1 MLPRSNWQGGILE
14 WVPLVYMNRVSTN
27 PDFVADALA
36 LIGVP
41 ACAYGTDG
49 MVLAANQELADLLG
63 FDPCGK
69 PLADLFAR
77 HVRAAS
83 MKALDA
89 ALDVGQ
95 GAASAGQRWD
105 SCLTC
110 ASGQYL
116 SVQAWSKPLPA
127 GAAVQGATVV
137 FHDISAAERDQRS
150 LRKTLLEQQA
160 ILENA
165 AVGIL
170 FTKDGVIQ
178 ECNIRCAEMLG
189 YSRHEL
195 EGMASVTVYPS
206 EADFLELSRNARP
219 PLSQGLPFMQDTQM
233 RRKDGSVFWARLYGR
248 AIDPVQTAEGTVW
261 IMEDINDHRIDV
273 EKLRRALLE
282 MQAIMDSAPLA
293 IGFQRDN
300 RILRYNRRF
309 AEFFGFNDDSG
320 VGQLTSTL
328 YPSQDAFDAV
338 VKKARPLLARGKP
351 YQAEMEMR
359 RQDGSTFW
367 AHAFGYVINPGRTQ
381 QDTIWIFD
389 DRSAQKRHE
398 EETRQLL
405 LEQKAIL
412 DNASVGILFSKA
424 QIMLSCNP
432 RMAEM
437 FGYDIDEM
445 LGQPSAM
452 VFPSA
457 EHYEEFGREAA
468 PLLGAGQP
476 FEKKEYQFKRRDGGL
491 FWCRV
496 RAKAVDDEH
505 SDGGTIW
512 ILEDVT
518 STRQTQ
524 MEVEA
529 IMTNAS
535 MSILFTKNRIITR
548 YNRGFAEM
556 FRYEGDSGLGLP
568 GRALYPSQESYDK
581 LGEQAYPY
589 LSVGKPFQIEMEL
602 RRADDTTLW
611 AQLIGYVVNP
621 EDPTQGTIW
630 VIEDRTEQKRAE
642 ESLRNALLENQAILD
657 SAVLG
662 ISVVEHGRNLRCN
675 TKMEELFGYAPGE
688 MNQLSVQAFY
698 ADKGAWEQARAAT
711 ALDFHAGRVHASEYQ
726 LVRKDGSTFWGR
738 LSGRPF
744 DLAQATGR
752 SVWLVDD
759 ITERREAAEAVSR
772 ARDEL
777 EVRVLERTAE
787 LAGANALLQGEIVER
802 RQAEARVH
810 HMAYHDSLTGLPNR
824 ALLSDRLDRAMLAA
838 QRSERRLAVMFI
850 DLDRFK
856 TINDSLGH
864 MTGDQLLKEVASRLC
879 RAVRASDT
887 VARLGGDEF
896 VVLVPGIRSSEEA
909 SHVAEK
915 IIEAL
920 SESFPLE
927 GRNLHITPSIGI
939 CVYPDDG
946 GDVETLMRH
955 ADAAMYHAKASG
967 RNNYQYFKEAMNQT
981 AAQHFELESS
991 LRGALA
997 QDEFELHFQPIM
1009 DIGTRRLHTMEVLLR
1024 WRRGGG
1030 TGQLVLPDHFIP
1042 IIEENGL
1049 IVPIGEWVIR
1059 QACQQ
1064 SMAWL
1069 RAGLAPVPLAV
1080 NLSPRQFMHRGLI
1093 ESIRAILDE
1102 TGIDPSLIEFEIT
1115 ETALMQHG
1123 EQTLD
1128 ILGQIN
1134 AMGIRLSID
1143 DFGTGY
1149 SSLAYLKRFPVK
1161 KIKIDRAFI
1170 KELEESAE
1178 DRAIVAAIIALSDSL
1193 QLSVVAE
1200 GVETEGQ
1207 YALLQRNGCQYAQG
1221 YLFSQPVPH
1230 ATAQLLLPRI

>member
-1 MLPRSNWQGGILE
+1 MGRQVTTND
-14 WVPLVYMNRVSTN
+14 VSTN
-27 PDFVADALA
+27 PECVADALQ

-41 ACAYGTDG
+41 ACACDG
-49 MVLAANQELADLLG
+49 AGVVRAANGELAALLG
-63 FDPCGK
+63 RDPVGA
-69 PLADLFAR
+69 PVAELFAR
-77 HVRAAS
+77 HVRADS
-83 MKALDA
+83 GVQLNTAL
-89 ALDVGQ
+89 
-95 GAASAGQRWD
+95 GAAQGRQWD
-105 SCLTC
+105 SCLSC
-110 ASGQYL
+110 AGGQYIA
-116 SVQAWSKPLPA
+116 VRAWAKPLPGNGDG
-127 GAAVQGATVV
+127 GATIVFQDVSAVQ
-137 FHDISAAERDQRS
+137 RDHKA

-160 ILENA
+160 ILDNA
-165 AVGIL
+165 AVGIM
-170 FTKDGVIQ
+170 FSKASVIQ
-178 ECNIRCAEMLG
+178 ECNLRCADMLG
-189 YSRHEL
+189 YARHEL
-195 EGMASVTVYPS
+195 EGEGTVVVHVS
-206 EADFLELSRNARP
+206 AQAHIELGREAGP
-219 PLSQGLPFMQDTQM
+219 PLRRGESFTTEMQL
-233 RRKDGSVFWARLYGR
+233 RRKDGSLFWARLFGR
-248 AIDPVQTAEGTVW
+248 AVDPQNTDDGTVW
-261 IMEDINDHRIDV
+261 IIEDIDERRRDE
-273 EKLRRALLE
+273 EKLRRTLLE

-293 IGFQRDN
+293 IGFQRDD
-300 RILRYNRRF
+300 RVLRYNQRF
-309 AEFFGFNDDSG
+309 GEFFGFEGDSG
-320 VGQLTSTL
+320 VGRLTSEL
-328 YPSQDAFDAV
+328 YPSTEAFEAV

-351 YQAEMEMR
+351 FQAEMEMR

-381 QDTIWIFD
+381 QDSIWIFD
-389 DRSAQKRHE
+389 DRSAQKKAE
-398 EETRQLL
+398 EDTKQLL

-424 QIMLSCNP
+424 QHMLSCNP
-432 RMAEM
+432 RLAEM
-437 FGYDIDEM
+437 FGYTREEM
-445 LGQPSAM
+445 MGLHASI
-452 VFPSA
+452 VFPSPEA
-457 EHYEEFGREAA
+457 YAKFGLEAS
-468 PLLGAGQP
+468 PLLGCGLP
-476 FEKKEYQFKRRDGGL
+476 FERDEFQFKRKDGSL

-496 RAKAVDDEH
+496 RAKAVDAEH

-512 ILEDVT
+512 ILEDVSESRET
-518 STRQTQ
+518 K

-535 MSILFTKNRIITR
+535 MAILFTKNRVITR
-548 YNRGFAEM
+548 YNRGFGEM
-556 FRYEGDSGLGLP
+556 FGYHADEALGLP
-568 GRALYPSQESYDK
+568 GRALYPSQ
-581 LGEQAYPY
+581 QAYDELGAAASPL
-589 LSVGKPFQIEMEL
+589 LSVGKPFQTEVEMQ
-602 RRADDTTLW
+602 RQDGSVLW

-621 EDPTQGTIW
+621 ADPTQGTIW
-630 VIEDRTEQKRAE
+630 IIEDRSEQRQAE
-642 ESLRNALLENQAILD
+642 ETLRNALLENQAILD

-662 ISVVEHGRNLRCN
+662 ISVVEHGHNLRCN
-675 TKMEELFGYAPGE
+675 SKMEELFGYEPGG
-688 MNQLSVQAFY
+688 MNGLSVQAFY
-698 ADKGAWEQARAAT
+698 ADKAAWQRARAET
-711 ALDFHAGRVHASEYQ
+711 ADDFLAGRVNMSEYQ
-726 LVRKDGSTFWGR
+726 LVRKDGSTFWAR

-744 DLAQATGR
+744 DLSKPRGR

-759 ITERREAAEAVSR
+759 ITARREAAEAVSR

-824 ALLSDRLDRAMLAA
+824 ALLADRLDRAMLAA
-838 QRSERRLAVMFI
+838 QRSERKLAVMFI

-896 VVLVPGIRSSEEA
+896 VVLVPGIRNVDEA
-909 SHVAEK
+909 VNVAEK
-915 IIEAL
+915 IIAAL
-920 SESFPLE
+920 SDAFPLE

-967 RNNYQYFKEAMNQT
+967 RNNYQFFTQTMNL
-981 AAQHFELESS
+981 AAARHFELESS
-991 LRGALA
+991 LRSALA
-997 QDEFELHFQPIM
+997 QDQFELHYQPIM
-1009 DIGTRRLHTMEVLLR
+1009 DIGTRRLHAMEVLLR
-1024 WRRGGG
+1024 WRGPDGE
-1030 TGQLVLPDHFIP
+1030 LVMPDHFIP
-1042 IIEENGL
+1042 IIEENGM

-1059 QACQQ
+1059 TACRQ
-1064 SMAWL
+1064 SMEWQ
-1069 RAGLAPVPLAV
+1069 RQGLLPVPLAV
-1080 NLSPRQFMHRGLI
+1080 NLSARQFMHRGLI
-1093 ESIRAILDE
+1093 DSIRTILDE
-1102 TGIDPSLIEFEIT
+1102 TGIAPGLLEFEIT

-1170 KELEESAE
+1170 KDLEQSAE
-1178 DRAIVAAIIALSDSL
+1178 DGAIVDAIIALSGSL

-1207 YALLQRNGCQYAQG
+1207 YTLLQRSGCQYAQG

-1230 ATAQLLLPRI
+1230 TTAQLLLPRA

>member
-1 MLPRSNWQGGILE
+1 M
-14 WVPLVYMNRVSTN
+14 VPLVYMNRVSTH
-27 PDFVADALA
+27 PEFLSDALQ

-41 ACAYGTDG
+41 ACACDAEGK
-49 MVLAANQELADLLG
+49 VLAANAELTALLN
-63 FDPCGK
+63 FDPHGRFV
-69 PLADLFAR
+69 ADLFAR
-77 HVRAAS
+77 HVRSDSVAQ
-83 MKALDA
+83 LDA
-89 ALDVGQ
+89 ALGP
-95 GAASAGQRWD
+95 GASEQRWD

-110 ASGQYL
+110 ASGQYIA
-116 SVQAWSKPLPA
+116 VQVLVKPLPA
-127 GAAVQGATVV
+127 GGAQDGATIV
-137 FHDISAAERDQRS
+137 FHDITSVQRDQRA

-170 FTKDGVIQ
+170 FSKEGLIQ

-189 YSRHEL
+189 YLRHEL
-195 EGMASVTVYPS
+195 EGAVTKIVFPS
-206 EADFLELSRNARP
+206 EEEFLQLGRDAGP
-219 PLSQGLPFMQDTQM
+219 LLSQGQSFKTEVPLM
-233 RRKDGSVFWARLYGR
+233 RKDGALFWARLFGR
-248 AIDPVQTAEGTVW
+248 AIDPSNTREGTVW
-261 IMEDINDHRIDV
+261 ILEDINEHRRDE
-273 EKLRRALLE
+273 EKLRRALID
-282 MQAIMDSAPLA
+282 MQ
-293 IGFQRDN
+293 
-300 RILRYNRRF
+300 
-309 AEFFGFNDDSG
+309 
-320 VGQLTSTL
+320 
-328 YPSQDAFDAV
+328 
-338 VKKARPLLARGKP
+338 
-351 YQAEMEMR
+351 
-359 RQDGSTFW
+359 
-367 AHAFGYVINPGRTQ
+367 
-381 QDTIWIFD
+381 
-389 DRSAQKRHE
+389 
-398 EETRQLL
+398 
-405 LEQKAIL
+405 AIL
-412 DNASVGILFSKA
+412 DNASVGILFSKS
-424 QIMLSCNP
+424 QVMLNCNP

-437 FGYDIDEM
+437 FGYTRDEM
-445 LGQPSAM
+445 IGRPASD
-452 VFPSA
+452 VFPSLDVYDA
-457 EHYEEFGREAA
+457 FGREAA
-468 PLLGAGQP
+468 PLLGSGKP
-476 FEKKEYQFKRRDGGL
+476 FEKPEFEFKRKDGSL

-496 RAKAVDDEH
+496 RAKAIEDERNE
-505 SDGGTIW
+505 GGTIW
-512 ILEDVT
+512 ILEDV
-518 STRQTQ
+518 SRTRQTQ

-535 MSILFTKNRIITR
+535 VSILFTKNRLITR
-548 YNRGFAEM
+548 YNRGFADM
-556 FRYEGDSGLGLP
+556 FGYLGDEALGLP
-568 GRALYPSQESYDK
+568 GRSLYPSDESYAQ
-581 LGEQAYPY
+581 LGAAAYPC
-589 LSVGKPFQIEMEL
+589 LSVGKPFHVEYEMA
-602 RRADDTTLW
+602 RKDGSTLW

-621 EDPTQGTIW
+621 EDPSQGTIW
-630 VIEDRTEQKRAE
+630 IIEDRTEQKHAE

-662 ISVVEHGRNLRCN
+662 ISVVEHGLNLRCN
-675 TKMEELFGYAPGE
+675 TKMEELFGYSPGE
-688 MNQLSVQAFY
+688 MNHLSVQAFY
-698 ADKGAWEQARAAT
+698 PDLDAWALARKET
-711 ALDFHAGRVHASEYQ
+711 ARDFSDGRVNVSEYLLQ
-726 LVRKDGSTFWGR
+726 RKDGSRFWAR

-744 DLAQATGR
+744 DLSQPRGR
-752 SVWLVDD
+752 SVWMVDD
-759 ITERREAAEAVSR
+759 ITARREAADAVSR

-896 VVLVPGIRSSEEA
+896 VVLVPGIRTVEEA
-909 SHVAEK
+909 TQVAEK

-927 GRNLHITPSIGI
+927 GRMLHITPSIGI

-946 GDVETLMRH
+946 ADVETLMRH

-967 RNNYQYFKEAMNQT
+967 RNNYQFFTQTMNL
-981 AAQHFELESS
+981 AAARHFELENS
-991 LRGALA
+991 LRSALA
-997 QDEFELHFQPIM
+997 QNQFELHFQPIM

-1024 WRRGGG
+1024 WRRPDGE
-1030 TGQLVLPDHFIP
+1030 LVLPDHFIP

-1049 IVPIGEWVIR
+1049 IVPIGEWVMR
-1059 QACQQ
+1059 SACEQ
-1064 SMAWL
+1064 SMAWV
-1069 RAGLAPVPLAV
+1069 AQGLDPVPLAV

-1093 ESIRAILDE
+1093 ESIRSILDE

-1170 KELEESAE
+1170 KDLEESAE

-1230 ATAQLLLPRI
+1230 ETAQLLLPRS